1 MVVSALQNGDFEVLM
16 LKRGGFAIM
25 SSANKDLFQIGEVTK
40 KLGVTRRMLLNYE
53 DLGLLTPA
61 YKNKSSGFRYYSDDN
76 IAHVRI
82 IKTLQKLG
90 LSLSEIS
97 RYFNNTENLDDI
109 IERMISLRSQLDLC
123 IAQLQLRQS
132 QTADF
137 EIIHTT
143 LPAFTAYCQEFR
155 DSDLAQKTNGLRQAF
170 IEATKIYT
178 LDSMCKICIEVSIG
192 STSNG
197 RYMIPVATAA
207 GVIDTHIK
215 DIPQVSAICIYYRGP
230 YENFHTVQDKLINYA
245 KENGLTACGYF
256 RNAFME
262 GPPTHGA
269 NKNAYITQIALPVQ
283 SLTTDSSL

>member
-1 MVVSALQNGDFEVLM
+1 MVVSALQNGNFEVLM

-61 YKNKSSGFRYYSDDN
+61 YKNKSSGFRYYSADN

-97 RYFNNTENLDDI
+97 RYFNNTENLDDV

-178 LDSMCKICIEVSIG
+178 LDSMCKMCIEVSIG

-197 RYMIPVATAA
+197 MYMIPVATAA

-262 GPPTHGA
+262 GPPTPRC
-269 NKNAYITQIALPVQ
+269 K
-283 SLTTDSSL
+283 